1 MRGIKVGFYPLFFM
15 QEKLFENYLRYEK
28 RSSPH
33 TINAY
38 LSDIY
43 QFNQYLHLAYNLT
56 ELAEVNHQH
65 IRSWVVQLIEQDQ
78 ASSSINRKISSLK
91 AFFRYQK
98 KLGLIKVNPLSKV
111 VSPKG
116 ALRLPQFVDE
126 TGMET
131 LFDQKLFAEDFS
143 GVRDKLIIELFYN
156 TGIRLSE
163 LINLKEIQA
172 DLAAETIKVLGKRNK
187 ERIIPISRQFA
198 AMLQEYLL
206 LKKKQD
212 FPNQSEFLIV
222 SNSGQ
227 KVYEKLVYRI
237 VNRYLS
243 MVTTINKKSPHILRH
258 TFATHMLNR
267 GAELN
272 SIKEILGHSSLAA
285 TQVYTHNSIEKLK
298 DVHKKSHPKG

>member
-1 MRGIKVGFYPLFFM
+1 M
-15 QEKLFENYLRYEK
+15 QENLFENYLRFEK

-38 LSDIY
+38 LSDID
-43 QFNQYLHLAYNLT
+43 QFKQYLHLEYSINDLSQ
-56 ELAEVNHQH
+56 VNHQH
-65 IRSWVVQLIEQDQ
+65 IRSWVVQLIEQDH
-78 ASSSINRKISSLK
+78 ATTSINRKISSLK
-91 AFFRYQK
+91 ALYRYLK
-98 KLGLIKVNPLSKV
+98 KLGHVSVNPLSKV

-126 TGMET
+126 TGMES
-131 LFDQKLFAEDFS
+131 LFEQNLFKEDFP

-163 LINLKEIQA
+163 LVNLKEIQV
-172 DLAAETIKVLGKRNK
+172 DLNGETIKVLGKRNK
-187 ERIIPISRQFA
+187 ERIIPISPRFKA
-198 AMLQEYLL
+198 ILRDYLS
-206 LKKKQD
+206 LKKQQD

-222 SNSGQ
+222 SNTGQ

-237 VNRYLS
+237 VNRYLG

>member
-1 MRGIKVGFYPLFFM
+1 MLLVPFFM
-15 QEKLFENYLRYEK
+15 QEKLFENYLRFEK

-38 LSDIY
+38 LSDID
-43 QFNQYLHLAYNLT
+43 QFNQYLHLVYGIT
-56 ELAEVNHQH
+56 ELKEVGHQH
-65 IRSWVVQLIEQDQ
+65 IRSWVVQLIEQDH
-78 ASSSINRKISSLK
+78 AASSINRKISSLK
-91 AFFRYQK
+91 ALFRYLK
-98 KLGLIKVNPLSKV
+98 KLGHVSVNPLSKV

-116 ALRLPQFVDE
+116 SLRLPQFVDE
-126 TGMET
+126 AGMET
-131 LFDQKLFAEDFS
+131 LFDQKLFTEDFP
-143 GVRDKLIIELFYN
+143 GVRDKVIIELFYN

-163 LINLKEIQA
+163 LINLKENQV
-172 DLAAETIKVLGKRNK
+172 DLAGETVKVLGKRNK
-187 ERIIPISRQFA
+187 ERVIPVSRQFA
-198 AMLQEYLL
+198 AILRDYLT
-206 LKKKQD
+206 LKKQQN

-237 VNRYLS
+237 VNRYLG

-298 DVHKKSHPKG
+298 DVHKKAHPKG

>member
-1 MRGIKVGFYPLFFM
+1 MLLVPFFM
-15 QEKLFENYLRYEK
+15 QEKLFENYLRFEK

-38 LSDIY
+38 LSDID
-43 QFNQYLHLAYNLT
+43 QFSQYLHLVYGIT
-56 ELAEVNHQH
+56 ELSEVSHQH
-65 IRSWVVQLIEQDQ
+65 IRSWVVQLIEQDHA
-78 ASSSINRKISSLK
+78 ASSVNRKISSLK
-91 AFFRYQK
+91 ALFRYLK
-98 KLGLIKVNPLSKV
+98 KLGHVSVNPLSKV
-111 VSPKG
+111 ISPKRS
-116 ALRLPQFVDE
+116 LRLPQFVDE
-126 TGMET
+126 AGMET
-131 LFDQKLFAEDFS
+131 LFDQKLFTEDFP
-143 GVRDKLIIELFYN
+143 GVRDKVIIELFYN
-156 TGIRLSE
+156 TGIRLTE
-163 LINLKEIQA
+163 LINLKENQV
-172 DLAAETIKVLGKRNK
+172 DLAGETVKVLGKRNK
-187 ERIIPISRQFA
+187 ERIIPVSCQFA
-198 AMLQEYLL
+198 AILRDYLS
-206 LKKKQD
+206 LKKQQD

-237 VNRYLS
+237 VNRYLG

-298 DVHKKSHPKG
+298 DVHKKAHPKG